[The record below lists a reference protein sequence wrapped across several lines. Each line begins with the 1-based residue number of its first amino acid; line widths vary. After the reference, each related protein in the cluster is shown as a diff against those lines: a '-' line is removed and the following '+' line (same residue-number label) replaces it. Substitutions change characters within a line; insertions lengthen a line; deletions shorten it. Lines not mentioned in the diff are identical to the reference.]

1 MKKKSSAR
9 SKAHAAKKA
18 PRGTTARKSGTTARK
33 KRSSEAVSL
42 SAPKK
47 RTVELP
53 MGSQDAQVY
62 ADVSTEVLADQI
74 DIDTTTHG
82 ERHPGRDPELSAGD
96 VDAAWDEADV
106 GDETVGGSSPTPD
119 QDQVDAI
126 GKALG
131 VSYSGTEPLHT
142 TEKIEQRDDNR
153 WELDPASAEDYGE
166 RVKEGTR
173 RGRRSRARP

>member
-1 MKKKSSAR
+1 MKKSSAR

-18 PRGTTARKSGTTARK
+18 RRGTTARK
-33 KRSSEAVSL
+33 KRPGKTAALSTPRKRNV
-42 SAPKK
+42 SAPKN
-47 RTVELP
+47 RTVELAT
-53 MGSQDAQVY
+53 GSQDAQDY
-62 ADVSTEVLADQI
+62 ADVSTEALADQI
-74 DIDTTTHG
+74 DVDTTTHG

-166 RVKEGTR
+166 RRQEEPPR
-173 RGRRSRARP
+173 RRRSRSRP